1 MKPNAPPIHSAA
13 GHRWLVLAIVSVA
26 LLLIVIDMT
35 VLYTALPRLTH
46 DLAAT
51 AAEKLWIVNAYPLVV
66 AGLLP
71 GAGTLGDR
79 VGHKRL
85 FLIGLVVFGVAS
97 ACAAYAPSPALLI
110 AARALLAVGAALMMP
125 ATLSIIRHT
134 FEDDAERSFAIG
146 VWAAV
151 ASGGAALGPV
161 VGGVLLEYFWWGS
174 VFLINVPIVLLALPL
189 AWWLIP
195 ARPGDARRAWDAVA
209 SLQIMAGL
217 IALAYAIK
225 ALGQRGTAWV
235 EVTLA
240 VALGVGFMC
249 LFLRRQR
256 RAVAPL
262 IDFALFRN
270 RRFSAGVAAAIVA
283 AVALIG
289 MELVFAQRLQLVAGL
304 SPLQA
309 AWLILP
315 IPLAAFVAA
324 PLAGLALRWVDAGR
338 LMALALAVAAIGTLG
353 LLLSFDGALPLL
365 IASLT
370 LIGLGLGATM
380 TGASST
386 ILLNAPPERA
396 GMAASIEEV
405 SYELGAA
412 IGVALLGSILSAVYA
427 VSLRL
432 PVGLEVSDRAHDSLD
447 EALLAAETL
456 APEMATTLTMLARTA
471 FDEAF
476 VIVLAVV
483 TALLG
488 IAAAAILLTRR
499 GSGGAVECAAEAP
512 RC

>member
-1 MKPNAPPIHSAA
+1 MNRNVSCIAVSP
-13 GHRWLVLAIVSVA
+13 GQRWLVLAIVSVA

-71 GAGTLGDR
+71 GAGPLGDR

-97 ACAAYAPSPALLI
+97 ACAAFSPSPAILI
-110 AARALLAVGAALMMP
+110 GSRALLAVGAALMMP

-134 FEDDAERSFAIG
+134 FEDDAERAFAIG

-174 VFLINVPIVLLALPL
+174 VFLINLPIVLLAWPL
-189 AWWLIP
+189 AAWLIP
-195 ARPGDARRAWDAVA
+195 ARPGDASRRWDVLA
-209 SLQIMAGL
+209 SLQIMVGL
-217 IALAYAIK
+217 VALAYAVK
-225 ALGQRGTAWV
+225 ALGQRNASMADVLGA
-235 EVTLA
+235 L
-240 VALGVGFMC
+240 ALGGVFLT
-249 LFLRRQR
+249 LFVRRQR
-256 RAVAPL
+256 RSCAPL

-270 RRFSAGVAAAIVA
+270 RRFSSGVAAAMTA

-324 PLAGLALRWVDAGR
+324 PLAGLAMQRVDAGR
-338 LMALALAVAAIGTLG
+338 LMAGALALAALGTLG
-353 LLLSFDGALPLL
+353 LLLSHDGTLWPLVL
-365 IASLT
+365 SLSV
-370 LIGLGLGATM
+370 IGVGLGATM

-386 ILLNAPPERA
+386 IMLNAPPERA
-396 GMAASIEEV
+396 GMAASVEEV
-405 SYELGAA
+405 SYELGGA
-412 IGVALLGSILSAVYA
+412 IGVALLGSVLSAVYA
-427 VSLRL
+427 ASLVL
-432 PVGLEVSDRAHDSLD
+432 PEGLTVAEAARDSLD

-456 APEMATTLTMLARTA
+456 PAASATLLTALARSA
-471 FDEAF
+471 FDQAF
-476 VIVLAVV
+476 GVVLVV
-483 TALLG
+483 VAALLLG
-488 IAAAAILLTRR
+488 VSAAIVW
-499 GSGGAVECAAEAP
+499 AVGRVAEPCDALP
-512 RC
+512 LR